1 MGSKHGK
8 PILRKEDIDAL
19 AATTGLEETQIK
31 KTFEEFVTK
40 HPDGKISKDV
50 FHKMMAQALPEK
62 DAVKMEKNVFRLYDT
77 NGDGCIDFTE
87 FMTTFHIMA
96 DGTPEEVLSK
106 IFRVFDVN
114 GDGFIT
120 IKEMRKLTTDLYG
133 LLKAKDPNVAATDLI
148 AKTAFAEMDKD
159 LDGRVS
165 VTEFISACMAQEAFS
180 QMLTSK
186 ILDIFVE
193 D

>member
-8 PILRKEDIDAL
+8 PILRKEDVTAL
-19 AATTGLEETQIK
+19 SATTGLEDSQIK
-31 KTFEEFVTK
+31 KTFEEFVIK
-40 HPDGKISKDV
+40 HPDGKITPDA
-50 FHKMMAQALPEK
+50 FHKMMAQALPER

-87 FMTTFHIMA
+87 FMTTFYIMA
-96 DGTPEEVLSK
+96 DGTPEEVLTK

-114 GDGFIT
+114 GDGSIT

-148 AKTAFAEMDKD
+148 AKAAFAEMDKD
-159 LDGRVS
+159 LDGRVNLA
-165 VTEFISACMAQEAFS
+165 EFITACMAQEEFS